1 MESWFVWACGVW
13 RVLLFF
19 GDFEGKPEGRLGV
32 VLAGSSKKIGSKVLF
47 GVPNPFG
54 GFKALTRVPNVNML
68 FQGGL

>member
-13 RVLLFF
+13 RVFF
-19 GDFEGKPEGRLGV
+19 FDFEGKPEGRLGV

-54 GFKALTRVPNVNML
+54 GGFKALARVPNVDML
-68 FQGGL
+68 FQGGF